1 MTEKELRKLRREDL
15 LDMLIHQSEDYAR
28 LTEELAKAKEELAQR
43 ALAMENAGTLADAA
57 FQLNGVYHAADEAC
71 RQYVESMR
79 QMHEEQLKIQ
89 EECLRQKVESEEYCR
104 RMEESTR
111 ERCRQMLETARTEAD
126 RYWEEMSSK
135 IMEMKWKSDD
145 AQEPVDP
152 AMLDSIDAIA
162 EESNEEESGAEESAP
177 EQPPAEEEKETQK
190 A

>member
-1 MTEKELRKLRREDL
+1 MTEKELHKLRREDL

-28 LTEELAKAKEELAQR
+28 LNEELEKAKEELAKR

-71 RQYVESMR
+71 SQYVESMR
-79 QMHEEQLKIQ
+79 QMHEQQLKIQ

-104 RMEESTR
+104 RMEETTR
-111 ERCRQMLETARTEAD
+111 EQCRLMLETARAEAD
-126 RYWEEMSSK
+126 RYWEEMSAK
-135 IMEMKWKSDD
+135 IMELHWKSDD

-162 EESNEEESGAEESAP
+162 EESAPEGESA
-177 EQPPAEEEKETQK
+177 EEKETQK